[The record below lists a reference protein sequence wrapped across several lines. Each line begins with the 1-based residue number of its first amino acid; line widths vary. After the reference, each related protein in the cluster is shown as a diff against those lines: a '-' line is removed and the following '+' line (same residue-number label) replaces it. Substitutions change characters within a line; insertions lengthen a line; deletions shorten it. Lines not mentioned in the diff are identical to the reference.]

1 MGRLGEYWEMN
12 PPALFVRQ
20 RIVRLLVVSLHTGK
34 QKGFR
39 SSPVPADII

>member
-1 MGRLGEYWEMN
+1 MGRLGEYREMN
-12 PPALFVRQ
+12 PRLIVRQ
-20 RIVRLLVVSLHTGK
+20 RIVGLLVVSLHTGK